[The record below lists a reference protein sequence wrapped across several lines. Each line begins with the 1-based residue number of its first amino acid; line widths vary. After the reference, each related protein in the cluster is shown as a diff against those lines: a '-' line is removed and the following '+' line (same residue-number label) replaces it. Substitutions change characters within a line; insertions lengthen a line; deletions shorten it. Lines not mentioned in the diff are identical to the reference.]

1 MTRIF
6 HVRSLDPAL
15 YEDERT
21 VLLSAG
27 IIRACRLATD
37 SAVKLRFGS
46 ASCEAVVRK
55 AAKPGASPDEELCLH
70 PALGRRLGI
79 RGGCRLSLVYQPSA
93 ATLYAGPLV
102 GVLLSRLYSSQE
114 MPFGSMTTFCREL
127 TKAGEE
133 AGVSLFFFSPE
144 EIHTFPDLGGLYY
157 DEEWRKGIF
166 PVPHVIYN
174 RLTSRKYENKPEVQ
188 HFLKAVQLRHQTHIF
203 NDKYLDK
210 NAVFSALGSEAALQD
225 CLPESHPF
233 FNYHMLKAMSGRHR
247 TLFIKPA
254 SGSLGKGILRLRV
267 QEDGSCEVRFSALS
281 GTVVLPY
288 PDLFEA
294 YSHMAGKIRTQAYQI
309 QEGLDLLTIGGRP
322 VDFRALVQ
330 RDGGG
335 EWVLSSIVAR
345 IAAEQHFVSNLAR
358 GGTMTAVQEALAGTS
373 LASLKGSIQ
382 RTLKS
387 TALTV
392 AQAISRNVKGTF
404 GELGVDLA
412 LDAAGQVKLLE
423 VNSKPSREE
432 FSLPSAA
439 EEPLVRPS
447 VRRLLDYAV
456 YLSGFM

>member
-1 MTRIF
+1 MTRIV

-27 IIRACRLATD
+27 MIRACRLAAD
-37 SAVKLRFGS
+37 STVKFRFGS
-46 ASCEAVVRK
+46 ASCEGLVRT
-55 AAKPGASPDEELCLH
+55 AAAPAASPGEELGLH
-70 PALGRRLGI
+70 PELARRLGI

-102 GVLLSRLYSSQE
+102 GVLLSRLYPSQE
-114 MPFGSMTTFCREL
+114 MPFGSMTAFCREL
-127 TKAGEE
+127 GKAGEE

-144 EIHTFPDLGGLYY
+144 EMHTFPDLAGLYF
-157 DEEWRKGIF
+157 DGEWRKGVF

-188 HFLKAVQLRHQTHIF
+188 HFLKAVQLRHQTRIF

-210 NAVFSALGSEAALQD
+210 NAVFSALGGEASLRD

-233 FNYHMLKAMSGRHR
+233 SNYHMLKAMSGRHPV
-247 TLFIKPA
+247 LFIKPA
-254 SGSLGKGILRLRV
+254 SGSLGKGIFRLHVR
-267 QEDGSCEVRFSALS
+267 EDGSCEVRFSALS
-281 GTVVLPY
+281 GTVALHY

-309 QEGLDLLTIGGRP
+309 QEGLDLMTIGGRP

-330 RDGGG
+330 RDGDG

-358 GGTMTAVQEALAGTS
+358 GGTMTAVQEALAGSS
-373 LASLKGSIQ
+373 LASRKGSIQ

-392 AQAISRNVKGTF
+392 AQAIGSNVKGTF

-412 LDAAGQVKLLE
+412 LDAAGRVKLLE

-432 FSLPSAA
+432 FSLPSASDEA
-439 EEPLVRPS
+439 LARPS
-447 VRRLLDYAV
+447 VRRLLEYAV
-456 YLSGFM
+456 YLAGFM